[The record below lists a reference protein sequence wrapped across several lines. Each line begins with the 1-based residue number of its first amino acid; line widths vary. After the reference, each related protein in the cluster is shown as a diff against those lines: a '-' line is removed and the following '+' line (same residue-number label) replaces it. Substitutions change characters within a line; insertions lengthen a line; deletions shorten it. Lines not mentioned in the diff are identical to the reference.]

1 MNTKPLTASV
11 SHVEATI
18 AELRDDPAFAAEYLR
33 AAVAELEHPEHH
45 AVGLLVL
52 RDLAETYGRDDLGTQ
67 RPNTA
72 EPN

>member
-1 MNTKPLTASV
+1 MNTKPHTASV

-33 AAVAELEHPEHH
+33 AAVAELEHPEHR
-45 AVGLLVL
+45 AVGLLAL
-52 RDLAETYGRDDLGTQ
+52 RDLAEAYDWDALGTQ
-67 RPNTA
+67 RPNAA